1 MGLNRK
7 YVGDGYAICSDLP
20 AQHFLAQGSTYQLLD
35 SPAPELHV
43 DPIEWRSETPLTL
56 DPTSQLYAKL
66 SFEVPKLKIVLDQTL
81 ACTGLEC
88 SINAIRTLKVGGIY
102 YEYIRT
108 PCVNKAFY
116 DEARTIVRRENGDN
130 AMCADP
136 LMASATAACRGD
148 SATWSEAVS
157 SVEPRC
163 GRCIFFVAFI
173 VNASSPNWLQFFGE
187 RMLFATASDRCVAN
201 LCGLDKQPACIGN
214 QCLGNNYY
222 WTSGACT
229 QKAKIDTVNGK
240 VGIVHAPTGVVDDSV
255 APIVRSDTKTFSRVD
270 WEGDFRA
277 VLASCDSLDL
287 CSLTEDGLCL
297 CDVSVEDKQ
306 VFLSG
311 AAPGRQDILKA
322 LSIGAVAPTHWPFYR
337 MTKSLSTMSL
347 QMALGPLIQYL
358 LSWMMLDSEFFAKIQ
373 YPLSLLWKA

>member
-66 SFEVPKLKIVLDQTL
+66 SAEVPKLKIVLDQTL
-81 ACTGLEC
+81 ACTGIEC

-136 LMASATAACRGD
+136 LMASATAACCGD

-163 GRCIFFVAFI
+163 GRCCCFLSLFLLMPHLHTG
-173 VNASSPNWLQFFGE
+173 SS
-187 RMLFATASDRCVAN
+187 SSV
-201 LCGLDKQPACIGN
+201 
-214 QCLGNNYY
+214 
-222 WTSGACT
+222 SGCCSRPL
-229 QKAKIDTVNGK
+229 
-240 VGIVHAPTGVVDDSV
+240 PTGASRICVGLISNQPVSAISV
-255 APIVRSDTKTFSRVD
+255 WATTTIGYQAHAHKKQK
-270 WEGDFRA
+270 
-277 VLASCDSLDL
+277 
-287 CSLTEDGLCL
+287 LT
-297 CDVSVEDKQ
+297 
-306 VFLSG
+306 
-311 AAPGRQDILKA
+311 R
-322 LSIGAVAPTHWPFYR
+322 
-337 MTKSLSTMSL
+337 
-347 QMALGPLIQYL
+347 
-358 LSWMMLDSEFFAKIQ
+358 
-373 YPLSLLWKA
+373 